1 MRKTILLLFFSFLS
15 GLIYAQEEQA
25 LCLAMRDGSSVSFLL
40 KEKPQV
46 TFVADS
52 LKIVSSASQTTVKRS
67 DVLDIRFKMEIP
79 NSIEDVCENG
89 TVEIDSESVRVE
101 NVGQGCIVNIYSIDG
116 RVVMSA
122 KADGN
127 GLAIIP
133 LHAISA
139 GIYILNYNDIT
150 IKFIRR

>member
-1 MRKTILLLFFSFLS
+1 M
-15 GLIYAQEEQA
+15 
-25 LCLAMRDGSSVSFLL
+25 
-40 KEKPQV
+40 
-46 TFVADS
+46 
-52 LKIVSSASQTTVKRS
+52 
-67 DVLDIRFKMEIP
+67 LDIRFKMEIP
-79 NSIEDVCENG
+79 NSIEDVCEKG